1 MEKSVEMMNKDFFL
15 NTKEAAK
22 KLLGMKLIHE
32 TPEGIISGK
41 IVEVEA
47 YLANDPASHSFKGK
61 TLRNEAMFEEGGVAY
76 IYRIYGVHHC
86 FNIVTNKK
94 DIGEAVLIRALEPL
108 DGIKL
113 MKINRNK
120 EKDLCNGPAKLVEAL
135 KITKQYNKKDLF
147 SGNLKLEEYETP
159 KRIVVSTRIGISKG
173 KSLKLRFYINENKF
187 VSRKN

>member
-1 MEKSVEMMNKDFFL
+1 MEMMNKDFFL
-15 NTKEAAK
+15 NTKEVAK

-76 IYRIYGVHHC
+76 VYKIYGVHHC
-86 FNIVTNKK
+86 FNVVTNKK
-94 DIGEAVLIRALEPL
+94 DIGEAVLIRALEPIE
-108 DGIKL
+108 GIEL

-120 EKDLCNGPAKLVEAL
+120 DADLCNGPAKLVEAL
-135 KITKQYNKKDLF
+135 KITKQYNKKSLF
-147 SGNLKLEEYETP
+147 SGNLRLEEYETP
-159 KRIVVSTRIGISKG
+159 KIIVVSTRIGISKG